1 MLERVLTAF
10 GGNEETGAAK
20 VRAMP
25 ATTPEQPVLVSTM
38 KCHKARGRAS
48 SHVADA
54 VICIQTTW
62 WACVFPAMMCG
73 QDSVQPCL

>member
-1 MLERVLTAF
+1 MTLALAARKRLPGWREMLERVLTAF
-10 GGNEETGAAK
+10 GGNEETGAAR

-25 ATTPEQPVLVSTM
+25 PTTSEQPVLVSTT
-38 KCHKARGRAS
+38 KCHEARGRAS

-62 WACVFPAMMCG
+62 
-73 QDSVQPCL
+73 